1 MFFRKVSQTMDIIQ
15 QKQNIRRML
24 ALHQKTNTKVDN
36 REKQK
41 IKGMK
46 KEMQAWSEGIALGKY
61 SGQFEYISPAAAS
74 SPKFLEEYQSS
85 ANQYASFNKQHNI
98 GNINYHQATT
108 CKPQNLINV
117 INLTYNK

>member
-24 ALHQKTNTKVDN
+24 ALHQKTNTKVDK

-46 KEMQAWSEGIALGKY
+46 KEMQGAEDTS
-61 SGQFEYISPAAAS
+61 
-74 SPKFLEEYQSS
+74 
-85 ANQYASFNKQHNI
+85 NNI
-98 GNINYHQATT
+98 FIKKWN
-108 CKPQNLINV
+108 
-117 INLTYNK
+117 

>member
-36 REKQK
+36 REKRK

-46 KEMQAWSEGIALGKY
+46 KEMQGAEDTS
-61 SGQFEYISPAAAS
+61 
-74 SPKFLEEYQSS
+74 
-85 ANQYASFNKQHNI
+85 NNI
-98 GNINYHQATT
+98 FIKKWN
-108 CKPQNLINV
+108 
-117 INLTYNK
+117 

>member
-46 KEMQAWSEGIALGKY
+46 KEMQGAEDTSNNIFIKNGISRNK
-61 SGQFEYISPAAAS
+61 
-74 SPKFLEEYQSS
+74 
-85 ANQYASFNKQHNI
+85 NQTF
-98 GNINYHQATT
+98 
-108 CKPQNLINV
+108 
-117 INLTYNK
+117 

>member
-46 KEMQAWSEGIALGKY
+46 KEMQGAEDTS
-61 SGQFEYISPAAAS
+61 
-74 SPKFLEEYQSS
+74 
-85 ANQYASFNKQHNI
+85 NNI
-98 GNINYHQATT
+98 FIKKWN
-108 CKPQNLINV
+108 
-117 INLTYNK
+117 